1 MANKKTVER
10 LQRTIEE
17 REKEILEVRGDLADC
32 QKAYQAVVDGKQT
45 IAKALANDRDAEI
58 KRQKELLDSRL
69 IDLGKANQRIAEM
82 ELAYDLIRS
91 VAVKILPLE
100 ERVRAFDGA
109 IKKFCQTCHKLC
121 RDCPIAEVR
130 DVPTSGEICPI
141 CNNMCT
147 VHRPCILGKK
157 ETWTHWSNCTTCHK
171 ESCPYSAHHKG
182 DSSLIEKLAELEHE
196 QWRSWVYPYMAR
208 SGIPM
213 DIQSKW
219 GMSLCPY
226 SELPNE
232 EKEKDRIWARK
243 VQEVLRTHA
252 ITLKMTV
259 REACRQRVPLDGAE
273 AQAIEH
279 ALTCAERETLTLRN
293 IVQDYR
299 TNWDAHD
306 KELIDLRAE
315 NAIWKEKYNEA
326 TTLGGKGLSE
336 LMARVTELE
345 GAIAAHEYHNGLRAA
360 EERDWQRW
368 YDTHVKKTAPEPTSS
383 QEKPADNPVKL
394 RKQSLEGMSG
404 PETTR
409 PSEYNIECPQCHDQM
424 LDGKCTA
431 CGLTVTEDIVIDDS
445 CCGCHDKLH
454 ARVLTNSGWM
464 CIPCFRRI
472 IYCME

>member
-17 REKEILEVRGDLADC
+17 REKEILEARSDLADC

-82 ELAYDLIRS
+82 ELAYDLIRT
-91 VAVKILPLE
+91 VAVKVLPLE
-100 ERVRAFDGA
+100 ERVRAFEEA
-109 IKKFCQTCHKLC
+109 LLKFCQTCHKLC

-130 DVPTSGEICPI
+130 DVPTSGE
-141 CNNMCT
+141 
-147 VHRPCILGKK
+147 
-157 ETWTHWSNCTTCHK
+157 
-171 ESCPYSAHHKG
+171 
-182 DSSLIEKLAELEHE
+182 
-196 QWRSWVYPYMAR
+196 
-208 SGIPM
+208 
-213 DIQSKW
+213 
-219 GMSLCPY
+219 
-226 SELPNE
+226 
-232 EKEKDRIWARK
+232 

-252 ITLKMTV
+252 ISLKMTI

-306 KELIDLRAE
+306 KDLMTLIAKNKGLDDE
-315 NAIWKEKYNEA
+315 NAVLRK
-326 TTLGGKGLSE
+326 
-336 LMARVTELE
+336 
-345 GAIAAHEYHNGLRAA
+345 GLRASTEKRESLETHLDELKPLVARLVREPEKDYLNA
-360 EERDWQRW
+360 EAQLLLEFIRD
-368 YDTHVKKTAPEPTSS
+368 VPPSS
-383 QEKPADNPVKL
+383 SPQEKPTDNPVKL

-409 PSEYNIECPQCHDQM
+409 PDEYNIECPHCHDQM

-431 CGLTVTEDIVIDDS
+431 CGLTVTENIVIDDS

-472 IYCME
+472 INCME

>member
-130 DVPTSGEICPI
+130 DVPTSGE
-141 CNNMCT
+141 
-147 VHRPCILGKK
+147 
-157 ETWTHWSNCTTCHK
+157 
-171 ESCPYSAHHKG
+171 
-182 DSSLIEKLAELEHE
+182 
-196 QWRSWVYPYMAR
+196 
-208 SGIPM
+208 
-213 DIQSKW
+213 
-219 GMSLCPY
+219 
-226 SELPNE
+226 
-232 EKEKDRIWARK
+232 

-252 ITLKMTV
+252 IPLKMTI